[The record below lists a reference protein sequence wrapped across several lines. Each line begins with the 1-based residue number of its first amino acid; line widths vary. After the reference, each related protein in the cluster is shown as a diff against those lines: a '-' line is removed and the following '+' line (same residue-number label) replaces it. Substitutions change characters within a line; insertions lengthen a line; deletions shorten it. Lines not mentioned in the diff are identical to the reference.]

1 MALLCAPA
9 VCPSP
14 HISSAF
20 FLTHHFS
27 TPTGIS
33 PPLESED
40 EELGECLAYAT
51 WSNLA
56 PPHSHT
62 NSLHFFLQTKQ
73 YTGISPPLESKDE
86 ELGERRAT
94 RLAFQL
100 LR

>member
-1 MALLCAPA
+1 MPCLC
-9 VCPSP
+9 
-14 HISSAF
+14 H
-20 FLTHHFS
+20 
-27 TPTGIS
+27 
-33 PPLESED
+33 LEQ
-40 EELGECLAYAT
+40 LGT
-51 WSNLA
+51 
-56 PPHSHT
+56 PHSHT